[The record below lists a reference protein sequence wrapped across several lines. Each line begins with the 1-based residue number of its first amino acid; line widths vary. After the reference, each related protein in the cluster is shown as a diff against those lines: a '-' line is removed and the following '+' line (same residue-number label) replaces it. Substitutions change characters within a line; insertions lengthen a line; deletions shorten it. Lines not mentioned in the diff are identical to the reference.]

1 MKKDSLLRVLIN
13 VLGFPY
19 GVNYDDITYVITFGK
34 RMSNV
39 YPRVTYDFIGSQA
52 ALEWF
57 KKRYG
62 YCEDVWDY
70 ASNIT
75 SSKRYLKYC
84 VANGAFTP
92 SGNPSTSAESVYRF
106 INNEHDFTED
116 HTALSDA
123 RIEAAILLA
132 AKAKHKKTRH
142 DSRGQGW
149 RDASAA
155 FKALDL

>member
-1 MKKDSLLRVLIN
+1 MKKDALLRVLIN

-62 YCEDVWDY
+62 YCEDVWD
-70 ASNIT
+70 
-75 SSKRYLKYC
+75 SKRKYATYLFLSNV
-84 VANGAFTP
+84 VA
-92 SGNPSTSAESVYRF
+92 
-106 INNEHDFTED
+106 I
-116 HTALSDA
+116 AL
-123 RIEAAILLA
+123 
-132 AKAKHKKTRH
+132 KH
-142 DSRGQGW
+142 
-149 RDASAA
+149 
-155 FKALDL
+155 